1 MRAEV
6 TLLVRMGQ
14 DLTIPKY
21 QPTKPNLA
29 SEADA
34 VVAVVEDDEEQKDE
48 ENKYGDILYSLGFSS

>member
-21 QPTKPNLA
+21 QPTKPTLA

-34 VVAVVEDDEEQKDE
+34 AVEDDEEQNDE